1 MKYSN
6 IILSAGPINTN
17 LMPVS
22 TNLSQGM
29 IPVNGKPV
37 IAWIIDDLIAKKLTD
52 FSVLVNVQDTH
63 LIDFLNKTYS
73 HRMGIKILKIPNQGS
88 IINSLIEGL
97 KQSETTD
104 GVRIILGDTLIQ
116 DSF

>member
-37 IAWIIDDLIAKKLTD
+37 IAWIIDDLISKKLTD
-52 FSVLVNVQDTH
+52 ISVVVNVEDVH
-63 LIDFLNKTYS
+63 LIDF
-73 HRMGIKILKIPNQGS
+73 
-88 IINSLIEGL
+88 
-97 KQSETTD
+97 
-104 GVRIILGDTLIQ
+104 
-116 DSF
+116 